1 MYESF
6 YGFKEKP
13 FKLLPDPDY
22 LFMSKAHEDA
32 YINLE
37 YAISE
42 NKGFV
47 VITGEIGSG
56 KTTLINFLLRKIP
69 QDINVA
75 IITHTDVSPSQF
87 VKMMCLEYELEVFGM
102 DKAEMLQ
109 VFYDFLLKQFSMGNR
124 VVLIVDE
131 AQNLPPKTME
141 EIRML
146 SNLESEKEHLLQI
159 ILVGQPELR
168 YKLQQR
174 GLEQFTQRITVYCHI
189 EGLSREEVA
198 EYIRHRLEV
207 AGAPDPHM
215 FQPGAIETIHK
226 YSDGIPR
233 IINILCDTALVYAFA
248 DGVKVIG
255 KDLMDSVI
263 EDRKESGIFYPKDE
277 GVQQIE
283 LPGGDDQQKLAH
295 GFERRLQNLESRL
308 KLMEKML
315 GSLDQRLSNL
325 ALRKAHEETV
335 FVDLFKMLKES
346 MESRMR
352 LILRL
357 IRMGE
362 KIRWFEEDRDN

>member
-32 YINLE
+32 YTHLE

-87 VKMMCLEYELEVFGM
+87 VKMMCQEFEMEISGM

-109 VFYDFLLKQFSMGNR
+109 AFYDFLLKQFAIGNR

-141 EIRML
+141 EIRMV

-159 ILVGQPELR
+159 ILVGQPELK
-168 YKLQQR
+168 YKLQQK

-189 EGLSREEVA
+189 EGLGREEVA

-207 AGAPDPHM
+207 AGASNPDM
-215 FQPGAIETIHK
+215 FQPGAIETIHE
-226 YSDGIPR
+226 YSNGIPR
-233 IINILCDTALVYAFA
+233 VINILCDTALVYGFA
-248 DGVKVIG
+248 DGAKVID
-255 KDLMDSVI
+255 KKLMESVI

-277 GVQQIE
+277 KVQHLEIPVE
-283 LPGGDDQQKLAH
+283 VASHPDPDLAK
-295 GFERRLQNLESRL
+295 RLQSIESRV
-308 KLMEKML
+308 KLLEKMV
-315 GSLDQRLSNL
+315 GSLDQRLS
-325 ALRKAHEETV
+325 AMSIKKAHEEAV
-335 FVDLFKMLKES
+335 FVDLFKMLKDS

-362 KIRWFEEDRDN
+362 KIRWSEEEQDH